1 MTQTES
7 TVVLSAQRLGKAFPI
22 PGGELRLFEG
32 LDLDIHSGEL
42 LAVTGRS
49 GAGKSTL
56 LHILGGMQAP
66 SEGRVLVGDEDL
78 YRCGEKRRAAI
89 CGQRF
94 GFVFQ
99 SHHLL
104 PGFDAVE
111 NVLLLAAIA
120 DPDPVVF
127 LEPKRLYRASKEP
140 VADDGRALPLDR
152 CSTLREGRDVT
163 LVSWGASLVETL
175 AAADRLADEGFGGA
189 VLHAQQGHNGVAG
202 YHVITPLRIE
212 GTSLCILVNRGW
224 IAAPRLRSELP
235 ALPAVGESRVD
246 VIGIAHSPSGKA
258 FELAPDRS
266 KGRVWQ
272 HLALD
277 RFREWSG
284 LTLQPIILLQT
295 DEVHDGLVRDWQP
308 SESGA
313 LKHWGF
319 AIVWYLAAAAAAAGG
334 LVASMERRK
343 PDE

>member
-104 PGFDAVE
+104 PGFDALE
-111 NVLLLAAIA
+111 NVLLPAAIA
-120 DPDPVVF
+120 GTAMHTARERARWLLSRFGLSGREDHLPSRLSGGECQRVSLARALVNSPSIVFADEPTGNLDLANADSVLTALSEVVREDGGSVVIVTHDPRVTQ
-127 LEPKRLYRASKEP
+127 
-140 VADDGRALPLDR
+140 VAHRVLSLDDGRI
-152 CSTLREGRDVT
+152 
-163 LVSWGASLVETL
+163 
-175 AAADRLADEGFGGA
+175 
-189 VLHAQQGHNGVAG
+189 NG
-202 YHVITPLRIE
+202 
-212 GTSLCILVNRGW
+212 
-224 IAAPRLRSELP
+224 
-235 ALPAVGESRVD
+235 
-246 VIGIAHSPSGKA
+246 
-258 FELAPDRS
+258 
-266 KGRVWQ
+266 
-272 HLALD
+272 
-277 RFREWSG
+277 
-284 LTLQPIILLQT
+284 
-295 DEVHDGLVRDWQP
+295 
-308 SESGA
+308 
-313 LKHWGF
+313 
-319 AIVWYLAAAAAAAGG
+319 
-334 LVASMERRK
+334 
-343 PDE
+343 